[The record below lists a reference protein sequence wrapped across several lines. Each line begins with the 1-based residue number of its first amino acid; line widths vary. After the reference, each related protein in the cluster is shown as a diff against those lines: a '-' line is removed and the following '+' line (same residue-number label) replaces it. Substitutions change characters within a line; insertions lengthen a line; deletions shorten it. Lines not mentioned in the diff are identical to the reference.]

1 MNTRRCPITYETL
14 TSDAKYSR
22 AGLNL
27 LSKNLSDL
35 LDLPFTA
42 EELYQEALSR
52 YDKISIQGVQ
62 PKLSALLS
70 IKNNCFE
77 IIDTNGKFIL
87 KPPSHN
93 YPEMPAN
100 EDLTMKL
107 AALIGIEVPTHGLVY
122 NRDNSLTYFI
132 KRFDRLNHKNKLPT
146 EDFAQLTQSDR
157 DTKYQFSMER
167 IIPVLEKYC
176 TFPLIEKHKLFIRVL
191 FNYLIGNEDMH
202 LKNFSLI
209 TRHNKTEL
217 APAYDF
223 LNTTVL
229 LPRVKEEL
237 ALPLNGKKNNLTH
250 KDFIDY
256 FAFERLSLNKKIVTE
271 TLALIQKKLPTFFDW
286 IAISF
291 LSEKMKEKYKEIL
304 VIRAEKLFSA

>member
-1 MNTRRCPITYETL
+1 MNIQRCPITYEAL
-14 TSDAKYSR
+14 NPDAKYSR
-22 AGLNL
+22 SGLNL
-27 LSKNLSDL
+27 LSKNLDSL
-35 LDLPFTA
+35 LDLPFTQ
-42 EELYQEALSR
+42 EELYQEALNR
-52 YDKISIQGVQ
+52 HDKMSIQGVQ
-62 PKLSALLS
+62 PKLSALLN
-70 IKNNCFE
+70 IKNNCFD
-77 IIDTNGKFIL
+77 IVDTSGKFIL
-87 KPPSHN
+87 KPPLIN
-93 YPEMPAN
+93 YPEVPAN

-132 KRFDRLNHKNKLPT
+132 KRFDRLAHKNKLPT

-157 DTKYQFSMER
+157 ETKYQFSMEK
-167 IIPVLEKYC
+167 IIPILEEYC
-176 TFPLIEKHKLFIRVL
+176 TFPLIEKHKLLVRVL

-209 TRHNKTEL
+209 THHNKTEL

-223 LNTTVL
+223 LNTTIL
-229 LPRVKEEL
+229 SPRTKEEL
-237 ALPLNGKKNNLTH
+237 ALPLNGKKNNLTR

-256 FAFERLSLNKKIVTE
+256 FAYERLSLNKKIVAE
-271 TLALIQKKLPTFFDW
+271 TLALIQQKLPTFFDW

-291 LSEKMKEKYKEIL
+291 LSEKMKQAYKDIL